1 MKASLVITIV
11 CSFVALAVPLA
22 AAAPDG
28 YQPQLRQQSDG
39 SDVIDRYLRS
49 HIPEQSDGSDVIDRY
64 LRSQSPVSS
73 AAQHPD
79 SLRLRPVSTA
89 LPNEGVA
96 ATGYAWAEFAT
107 GLAGGLVATILV
119 AAGVLVAR
127 GRSRLAPS

>member
-11 CSFVALAVPLA
+11 CAFLALAVPLA

-28 YQPQLRQQSDG
+28 YQPQLREQSDSSDVIDRYLRANGLG
-39 SDVIDRYLRS
+39 SDVIDRYLRA
-49 HIPEQSDGSDVIDRY
+49 H
-64 LRSQSPVSS
+64 SPVSP

-79 SLRLRPVSTA
+79 SLRLRPASTA
-89 LPNEGVA
+89 LPHEGLP